1 MRPHQLFPKGSD
13 NLTIALTVKEDTPDY
28 SRTTPKKI
36 ENPHDKF
43 FKETFSHVEVAR
55 SFLHN
60 YLPADVIKFLD
71 VDTLEPEK
79 DSFIDKELE
88 ESFSDLLF
96 GTDINGRK
104 GYIYFLFEHKSYPD
118 KTVAFQLLKYMTEI
132 WNTKMKKEK
141 LD

>member
-1 MRPHQLFPKGSD
+1 MA
-13 NLTIALTVKEDTPDY
+13 NLLLVKEETSHYPQQKFRKVE
-28 SRTTPKKI
+28 S
-36 ENPHDKF
+36 PHDKL

-79 DSFIDKELE
+79 DSFIDKELK